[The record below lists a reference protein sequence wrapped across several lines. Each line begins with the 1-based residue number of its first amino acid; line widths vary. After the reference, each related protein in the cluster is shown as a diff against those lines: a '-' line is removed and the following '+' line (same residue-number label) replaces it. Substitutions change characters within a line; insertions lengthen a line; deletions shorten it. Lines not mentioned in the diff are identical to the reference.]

1 MRSFVHC
8 IGRSEGNT
16 DLVEIFMSTNFRD
29 GRLRAILF
37 GYAREVVVARSFLRD
52 FTGFRSAVAVCHHIA
67 DGLLP
72 LSA

>member
-1 MRSFVHC
+1 
-8 IGRSEGNT
+8 
-16 DLVEIFMSTNFRD
+16 MSTNSRWS
-29 GRLRAILF
+29 LRAILF

-52 FTGFRSAVAVCHHIA
+52 FIGFRSAVAVCHRIA